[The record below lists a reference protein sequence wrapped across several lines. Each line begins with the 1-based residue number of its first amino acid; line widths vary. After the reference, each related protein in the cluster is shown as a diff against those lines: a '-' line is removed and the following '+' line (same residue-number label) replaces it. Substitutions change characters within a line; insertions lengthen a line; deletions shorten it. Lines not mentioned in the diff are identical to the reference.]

1 MNYKDAISAQM
12 HAFAA
17 HPLARFIG
25 YGLLDGKGGNGTM
38 KQVPND
44 RIVETTVAENMMVG
58 IGHGMAM
65 CGFRPLVYIERM
77 DFILQA
83 LDALVN
89 HLDKAADLSR
99 GQFNPCVIIRITV
112 GNKTKPLFTG
122 PTHVQDFSTVMWMT
136 MKMPVLRVTT
146 PEEVQQ
152 HYATAFN
159 RMERGHGSTVLVDYK
174 DLF

>member
-1 MNYKDAISAQM
+1 MRK
-12 HAFAA
+12 FAE

-25 YGLLDGKGGNGTM
+25 YGLLGGKGGNGTL
-38 KQVPND
+38 KLIPD
-44 RIVETTVAENMMVG
+44 EKIVETTVAENMMVG

-77 DFILQA
+77 DFTLQA

-112 GNKTKPLFTG
+112 GNSTKPLFTG
-122 PTHVQDFSTVMWMT
+122 PTHVQDFSSAMWMT
-136 MKMPVLRVTT
+136 LKMPVLRMNT

-152 HYATAFN
+152 HYTTAFD
-159 RMERGHGSTVLVDYK
+159 RMERGTGSTVLVDYK